1 MLIRKPSDIPSSEI
15 TSESSYKDFLSRRR
29 FLRTAVS
36 GAAVAGAAEAGAEA
50 PGLGAWRPTA
60 RPSPASVAA
69 SSSAA

>member
-36 GAAVAGAAEAGAEA
+36 GAAVAGGAI
-50 PGLGAWRPTA
+50 LGADRIGELLSPRTTA
-60 RPSPASVAA
+60 LADAT
-69 SSSAA
+69 